1 MKISKHNTLSFLHP
15 VCRGFGLVELMVALV
30 ITLIMLAGIGQIFL
44 GSKKSFNIQD
54 SLGRM
59 QENGRYA
66 METMISDLRRAG
78 YWGGNTDI
86 AEIVGTTG
94 VVIDTTG
101 ACSSGNTDWVRML
114 NRRIFGKNDSK
125 GTYACIPSSGT
136 APYTRGDIL
145 VLRYAAPWEVGG
157 ITTPSFENNR
167 YYLRA
172 SLFKGTLFT
181 GSQES
186 DASNAVTGS
195 VVRTAELIANAYY
208 IGDSS
213 TDCPAGA
220 AVPSLY
226 RRTINDAGTMV
237 SEEIATGIDH
247 LQVQYG
253 IDEEITASNPRGD
266 DTVNRYLDANAVTNW
281 DQVIAARLWLLIR
294 SECPETGYT
303 NTNSYEMGDLT
314 GAAAYTPNDGYRRQL
329 YTSTV
334 RLRNSS
340 FN

>member
-1 MKISKHNTLSFLHP
+1 MSNHKLISRLKLGS
-15 VCRGFGLVELMVALV
+15 RGFSLVELMVVLV
-30 ITLIMLAGIGQIFL
+30 ITLILLAGIGQIFL
-44 GSKKSFNIQD
+44 GSKKSFTIQD

-66 METMISDLRRAG
+66 METIITDLRRAG

-86 AEIVGTTG
+86 TEINGTTG

-114 NRRIFGKNDSK
+114 NRRIFGKNNSK

-145 VLRYAAPWEVGG
+145 VVRYVAPWEVGG
-157 ITTPSFENNR
+157 ITTPSYENNR

-172 SLFKGTLFT
+172 SLFKGALFT
-181 GSQES
+181 GAQES
-186 DASNAVTGS
+186 DAVNAVTGS
-195 VVRTAELIANAYY
+195 VVRTAELVAHAYY

-213 TDCPAGA
+213 TDCPTGA
-220 AVPSLY
+220 AVPALY
-226 RRTINDAGTMV
+226 RRTINGAGNMV

-253 IDEEITASNPRGD
+253 IDEEITASDPRGD

-281 DQVIAARLWLLIR
+281 DQVIAARIWLLIR

-314 GAAAYTPNDGYRRQL
+314 GAGAYTPNDGYRRQL
-329 YTSTV
+329 YTSTI
-334 RLRNSS
+334 RLRNSN